1 MKISSSASLT
11 MGCSSSSSSSMG
23 IVMVV
28 FILSL
33 FISLIDAI
41 SISHTKHSNG
51 EQYETGD
58 YVSSYEAAFPP
69 ASLSFPLIYKWSKR
83 NPKSEKG
90 CSDPTEPF
98 QCPGSNICISLQ
110 FLCDGH
116 ANDCPNNYDEDQ
128 ALCVSGIK
136 ENTQ

>member
-1 MKISSSASLT
+1 MESSHVPRRLFGIVAFAFAFSLVISFVNAISVSHTNQHDWHHELEPDTKSSAGSSSDESFA
-11 MGCSSSSSSSMG
+11 SSS
-23 IVMVV
+23 I
-28 FILSL
+28 
-33 FISLIDAI
+33 
-41 SISHTKHSNG
+41 
-51 EQYETGD
+51 
-58 YVSSYEAAFPP
+58 
-69 ASLSFPLIYKWSKR
+69 SFPMIYKWSKR

-128 ALCVSGIK
+128 ALCVSGIDK
-136 ENTQ
+136 K